1 MLRKTSVVPPA
12 ATVLTNQVPLAL
24 VTPFRLSVSVIAP
37 FDRVTTALVPVF
49 ENPEVTVKLPSRATE
64 FVGFVVD

>member
-1 MLRKTSVVPPA
+1 
-12 ATVLTNQVPLAL
+12 
-24 VTPFRLSVSVIAP
+24 VILP